1 MATIIDIQDE
11 LALKVKDFEFTY
23 AGNDEP
29 SIQKLNMSI
38 AKNSITALI
47 GPSGCGKTTLLNA
60 IGALDSIDSGHIY
73 LEDREISSLS
83 EDERT
88 KIRLNEMGFVFQ
100 AYNLV
105 PVLSVEE
112 NIGFIMKLRGFDD
125 SEIKERV
132 LEVATTLEIDTKLKS
147 LPSTLSGGQQQRVAV
162 ARAVAAKPK
171 IILADEPTANLD
183 SKNSKALMDMMRSL
197 NEKENISIVFASHDG
212 YVLQSVNR
220 IIKLNDGVI
229 IES

>member
-1 MATIIDIQDE
+1 MLRIEDVNKYFYRGEERE
-11 LALKVKDFEFTY
+11 LHALKNINLRIKKGEYSLLT
-23 AGNDEP
+23 
-29 SIQKLNMSI
+29 
-38 AKNSITALI
+38 
-47 GPSGCGKTTLLNA
+47 GPSGCGKTSLLNA

-112 NIGFIMKLRGFDD
+112 NIGFIMKLRGFSDG
-125 SEIKERV
+125 EIKERV
-132 LEVATTLEIDTKLKS
+132 LEVATILEIDTKLKS
-147 LPSTLSGGQQQRVAV
+147 LPNTLSGGQQQRVAV

-197 NEKENISIVFASHDG
+197 NEKENISIVFASHDE

-220 IIKLNDGVI
+220 IIKLNDGAI